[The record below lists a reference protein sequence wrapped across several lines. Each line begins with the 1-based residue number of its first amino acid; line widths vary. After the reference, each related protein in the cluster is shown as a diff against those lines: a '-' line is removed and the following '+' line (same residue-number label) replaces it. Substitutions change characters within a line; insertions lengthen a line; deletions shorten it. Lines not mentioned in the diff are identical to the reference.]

1 MSPTARKSSQ
11 TVAIGAVTALAVA
24 LTGCSSEDEQ
34 ETDAEYAQICVNQD
48 TQERVDDNQC
58 DDHTHSHSNFGWMWL
73 PFFLSMNNNRANT
86 IPAVGQR
93 ITSDQQATRE
103 DPRKRDRSTTTVGTA
118 GGSVSKNKNGK
129 TSVKSGTSRGGFGS
143 KGGGSGS

>member
-34 ETDAEYAQICVNQD
+34 ETDAEYAQVCVNQD

-73 PFFLSMNNNRANT
+73 PFFLGNNRANI
-86 IPAVGQR
+86 IPAVGDR
-93 ITSDQQATRE
+93 ISSNQQATRE
-103 DPRKRDRSTTTVGTA
+103 DPRKKDRSTTTVGTA

>member
-1 MSPTARKSSQ
+1 M
-11 TVAIGAVTALAVA
+11 A

-34 ETDAEYAQICVNQD
+34 ETDAEYAQVCVNQD

-103 DPRKRDRSTTTVGTA
+103 DPRKKDRSTTTVGTA

>member
-1 MSPTARKSSQ
+1 MSATARKSSQ
-11 TVAIGAVTALAVA
+11 TVAIGAVTALAVT

-73 PFFLSMNNNRANT
+73 PFFLSNNRANT
-86 IPAVGQR
+86 IPAVGDR
-93 ITSDQQATRE
+93 ISSNQQATRE

>member
-1 MSPTARKSSQ
+1 MSPQSRRKSSQ
-11 TVAIGAVTALAVA
+11 AVAIGAVTALAVA

-48 TQERVDDNQC
+48 TQERVEDNQC

-73 PFFLSMNNNRANT
+73 PFFLGNNRANT

-93 ITSDQQATRE
+93 ITTDHQATRE

>member
-73 PFFLSMNNNRANT
+73 PFFLSNNRANT
-86 IPAVGQR
+86 IPAVGDR
-93 ITSDQQATRE
+93 ISSNQQATRE